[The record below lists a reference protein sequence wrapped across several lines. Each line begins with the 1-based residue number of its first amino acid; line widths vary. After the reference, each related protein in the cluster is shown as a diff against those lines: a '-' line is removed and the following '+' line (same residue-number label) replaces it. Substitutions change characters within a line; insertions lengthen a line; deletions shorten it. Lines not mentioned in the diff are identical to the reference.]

1 MAAPSKARTV
11 QLVTISRTVINEKLE
26 PFKDVD
32 EKEIQLRERPAPPG
46 YQKINKEGSDTY
58 FKEIDLNKI

>member
-1 MAAPSKARTV
+1 
-11 QLVTISRTVINEKLE
+11 VTFSRTVINEKLE
-26 PFKDVD
+26 LFKDVD